1 MNIIEINSFLVGNL
15 QSFPKSAQA
24 FLASYQFMRFG
35 NLFSAI
41 SRFPIL
47 IGLPIIEAEY
57 EFGESFLGFS
67 EEINEDRVIGVSF
80 LKQVHGENTN
90 WKQCSYN
97 STTRKNFPGINH
109 TYDEGRDAF
118 IPPKPYPSWTLN
130 EGTCIWEAPS
140 PRPEQG
146 THVWNE
152 DTQTWVDMTL

>member
-1 MNIIEINSFLVGNL
+1 MAHF
-15 QSFPKSAQA
+15 AQLDENNVVVHVSV
-24 FLASYQFMRFG
+24 LADENCQD
-35 NLFSAI
+35 
-41 SRFPIL
+41 
-47 IGLPIIEAEY
+47 
-57 EFGESFLGFS
+57 EFGFEK
-67 EEINEDRVIGVSF
+67 EEIGVSF

-140 PRPEQG
+140 PQPEQG